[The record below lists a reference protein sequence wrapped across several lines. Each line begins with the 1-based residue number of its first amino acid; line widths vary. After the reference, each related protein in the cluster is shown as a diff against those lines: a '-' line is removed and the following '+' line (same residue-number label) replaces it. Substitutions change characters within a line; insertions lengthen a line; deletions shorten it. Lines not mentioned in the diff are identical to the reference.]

1 LIQAGEIESPLHK
14 VIPKKP
20 KRLRIFRVVLV
31 TEVKTMPDNFYILV
45 ENTALDGCAHDSE
58 NKASISVPIRENPT
72 VVNRA
77 SVRKDAN
84 FLWSEQNFPL
94 SYQAFDVRS
103 TQ

>member
-1 LIQAGEIESPLHK
+1 M
-14 VIPKKP
+14 
-20 KRLRIFRVVLV
+20 VLV

-45 ENTALDGCAHDSE
+45 EKTGLDGCAHDSE

>member
-1 LIQAGEIESPLHK
+1 MIQAGEIESPIHK

-45 ENTALDGCAHDSE
+45 EKTGLDGCAHDSE